1 MSKAEEFLEK
11 AEGTSLDPI
20 RKWITWTFKDMD
32 LPVESIRFQNGRVY
46 VATKRFNIKKFKK
59 SMLDYAGEESG
70 VEVNPTKVFRLMVQ
84 EELKITR
91 PKNIQPD
98 LDSLTAST
106 EEVGD
111 DLIQGVVSFNLE
123 Y

>member
-1 MSKAEEFLEK
+1 MSKAGTFLERV
-11 AEGTSLDPI
+11 EGTPEDPI

-32 LPVESIRFQNGRVY
+32 LPVESIKFQNDRVY
-46 VATKRFNIKKFKK
+46 ISTKRFNTKKFMK
-59 SMLDYAGEESG
+59 SMMDYAGEESG
-70 VEVNPTKVFRLMVQ
+70 VEVNPTKVFRLMAK

-91 PKNIQPD
+91 PRNIQPD

-111 DLIQGVVSFNLE
+111 DLMQGVVSFNLE